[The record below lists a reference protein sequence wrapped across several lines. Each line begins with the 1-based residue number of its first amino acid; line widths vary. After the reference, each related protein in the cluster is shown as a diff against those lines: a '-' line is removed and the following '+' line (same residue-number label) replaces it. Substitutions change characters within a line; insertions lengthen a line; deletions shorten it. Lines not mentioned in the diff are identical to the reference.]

1 MTAHELTLGITL
13 TASRAGSMSAH
24 VAPSLFASEYCFV
37 LQAVTQ
43 AGDVAPA
50 SAEFGSTMS
59 DDSSIASN
67 ALAGIVF
74 SSAIICGYGPVSQPA
89 SSVPWKNQLEPLSAT
104 MRP

>member
-1 MTAHELTLGITL
+1 MIGEPPVLDGAVQLTPAEL
-13 TASRAGSMSAH
+13 SATVA
-24 VAPSLFASEYCFV
+24 VAPV
-37 LQAVTQ
+37 GGVGT
-43 AGDVAPA
+43 PA

>member
-1 MTAHELTLGITL
+1 MVQPSYAVTTYDVIGEPPVLGGAVQLTPAEL
-13 TASRAGSMSAH
+13 SATVA
-24 VAPSLFASEYCFV
+24 VAPV
-37 LQAVTQ
+37 GGVGT
-43 AGDVAPA
+43 PA

-59 DDSSIASN
+59 DDSSIAAK

-74 SSAIICGYGPVSQPA
+74 NSAISCGYGPVSQPA